1 MIGLRV
7 KYNKD
12 MSGIII
18 DENSTHVVI
27 QFDNAGKYCVP
38 KCGLEIDKNHVAQ
51 AKAILICQFQEKLY
65 ICSVKYKREY
75 VKP

>member
-1 MIGLRV
+1 MTGQRV

-12 MSGIII
+12 MSGTII

-51 AKAILICQFQEKLY
+51 KKLF
-65 ICSVKYKREY
+65 
-75 VKP
+75 